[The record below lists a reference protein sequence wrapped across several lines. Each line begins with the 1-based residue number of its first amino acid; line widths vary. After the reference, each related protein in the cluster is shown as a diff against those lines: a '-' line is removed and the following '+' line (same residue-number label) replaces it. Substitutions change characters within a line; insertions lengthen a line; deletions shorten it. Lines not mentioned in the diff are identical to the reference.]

1 MNTNGR
7 SAQTYYIST
16 RDNARAA
23 YWTRVFGISR
33 LPVLSPRPRWQV
45 LPNGR
50 ETFAYDLKLS
60 ALNPNQVNRFA
71 AVIALRQDIDYEA
84 ARREL
89 QAMTSWPVPAIG
101 CTVEVE
107 ALSETEEA
115 TAQKRP
121 SLLHRVGEAVIS
133 YSDNIRTVPKYQIR

>member
-1 MNTNGR
+1 MNENGR
-7 SAQTYYIST
+7 STQTYYIST

-23 YWTRVFGISR
+23 YWTRVFGEPR

-60 ALNPNQVNRFA
+60 AINPNQVNRFA
-71 AVIALRQDIDYEA
+71 AIITTRQGISYEA

-89 QAMTSWPVPAIG
+89 QAMTSWPVAAIG
-101 CTVEVE
+101 CTVEVGE
-107 ALSETEEA
+107 HPETEEA
-115 TAQKRP
+115 TAAKRP
-121 SLLHRVGEAVIS
+121 SLLRWVGEMIMS
-133 YSDNIRTVPKYQIR
+133 HSDNIKVVPKYQIR